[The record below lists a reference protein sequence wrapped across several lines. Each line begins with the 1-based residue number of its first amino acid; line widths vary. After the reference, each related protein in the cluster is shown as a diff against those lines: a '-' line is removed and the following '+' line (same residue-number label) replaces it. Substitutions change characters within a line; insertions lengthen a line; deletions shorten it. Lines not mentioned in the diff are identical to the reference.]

1 MWNGVII
8 TIEVVVEADMAE
20 TLANALPARLGDL
33 SLVQGFHSARIIRH
47 KLEANRFM
55 IIEHWDSETDFE
67 IYQTWRSE
75 RQEIPGEEALLSYD
89 YDAWVN
95 VEGSPAF

>member
-8 TIEVVVEADMAE
+8 TIEVVVEAATAE
-20 TLANALPARLGDL
+20 TVAKALPARLRDL
-33 SLVQGFHSARIIRH
+33 ALVQGFHSARVIRH
-47 KLEANRFM
+47 QHEANRFM

-75 RQEIPGEEALLSYD
+75 RQELPGEDALLSYA

-95 VEGSPAF
+95 VEGSPPF